1 MSDRSDPFA
10 EVERFFER
18 MQEEFGE
25 LAPDPADIGL
35 GVGVDVIDD
44 GDAVVVVADL
54 PGVDADDVDVSV
66 RDRRLRIVA
75 TRETGRA
82 DGEYVRRE
90 RHRRRL
96 ERNVRLPAAVEAG
109 AAEATHEDGVL
120 TITLPK
126 RHPDEEHTI
135 EVE

>member
-25 LAPDPADIGL
+25 LAPEPADIGRS
-35 GVGVDVIDD
+35 VGVDVIDD

-54 PGVDADDVDVSV
+54 PGVDGDHVDASV

-75 TRETGRA
+75 TRETDRA
-82 DGEYVRRE
+82 DGKYVRRE
-90 RHRRRL
+90 RRRGRL
-96 ERNVRLPAAVEAG
+96 ERNVRLPAAVEAS
-109 AAEATHEDGVL
+109 AAEATHENGVL
-120 TITLPK
+120 AITLPK
-126 RHPDEEHTI
+126 RHPDDEHTI